1 MNRCAELASSV
12 REHDLA
18 ARLAGD
24 EFIVLF
30 NDADETTAGEI
41 VTRIQDAVASFN
53 WGAIASG
60 LRVSLSIGLS
70 QAAAGDTVESIVH
83 RSDKSM
89 YSDKARARWEPTRV

>member
-1 MNRCAELASSV
+1 V
-12 REHDLA
+12 RERDLA

-30 NDADETTAGEI
+30 SDADAATAGEV
-41 VTRIQDAVASFN
+41 VTRIQYAIASFD
-53 WGAIASG
+53 WGAIAPG

-70 QAAAGDTVESIVH
+70 EAVAGDTVESIVH

-89 YSDKARARWEPTRV
+89 YSEKARPRWEPTRV